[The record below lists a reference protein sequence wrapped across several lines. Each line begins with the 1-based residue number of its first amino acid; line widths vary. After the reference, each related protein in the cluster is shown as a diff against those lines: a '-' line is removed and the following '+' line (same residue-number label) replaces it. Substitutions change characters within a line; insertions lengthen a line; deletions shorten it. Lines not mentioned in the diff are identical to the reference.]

1 MRAYPNCES
10 ASVAI
15 RGLSSLQRLSD
26 PEVVAEMMDA
36 SIQAMRDLGCH
47 RVVRRVERDLGATV
61 SIAGGFEV
69 RFMRGK
75 QGEHVRHAATA
86 NLEMLVMKS
95 RGGAGME
102 VETG

>member
-1 MRAYPNCES
+1 ML
-10 ASVAI
+10 
-15 RGLSSLQRLSD
+15 LS
-26 PEVVAEMMDA
+26 EVVRGQRSRGRGD
-36 SIQAMRDLGCH
+36 R
-47 RVVRRVERDLGATV
+47 RRVERDLGAAV
-61 SIAGGFEV
+61 SIIGGFEV
-69 RFMRGK
+69 RSMRGK

>member
-1 MRAYPNCES
+1 MLVGEVMRGQGCHS
-10 ASVAI
+10 RRVG
-15 RGLSSLQRLSD
+15 RRVQ
-26 PEVVAEMMDA
+26 
-36 SIQAMRDLGCH
+36 RDLGP
-47 RVVRRVERDLGATV
+47 AM
-61 SIAGGFEV
+61 SIVGGFEV
-69 RFMRGK
+69 RSMRGK